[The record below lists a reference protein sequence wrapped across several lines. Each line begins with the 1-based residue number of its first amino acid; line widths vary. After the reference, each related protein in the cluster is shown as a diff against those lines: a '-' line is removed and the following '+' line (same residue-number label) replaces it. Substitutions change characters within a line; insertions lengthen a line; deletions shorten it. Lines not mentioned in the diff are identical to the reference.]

1 MGRSANITR
10 AENSLIM
17 SVRLIIRDEVNIK
30 FENLPLDARKKLTNT
45 FKYENPTAR
54 YQPAYKLG
62 RWDGMV
68 SMFGLGGNG
77 YLSQLE
83 KCLEILSNMGIGIEE
98 VDDLRINGRIE
109 FQEIPNS
116 YWADQGKVWPEGHR
130 FAGEPIMLRDDQVE
144 VVNRFF
150 TNTQALQEV
159 ATGAGKTIMTAT
171 LSHCAEKYGRT
182 IVIVPNKD
190 LVTQT
195 EEDYVNVGLDVGVY
209 FGDRKDLG
217 KTHTICTWQSLNVL
231 DKKSKN
237 WDENLALTLA
247 EFLDG
252 VKTVIVDEV
261 HMAKADVLRNL
272 LTQNLCNAP
281 IRWGLTGTVPKD
293 AFEAEPI
300 FASIGPVVGGIKAHQ
315 LQEMGVL
322 SNLHVNVVQMMDL
335 PEFRSYAEELKYLVT
350 NPDRLAYIA
359 QLVKGLAETGN
370 TLVLVNRIDSGK
382 QLIELI
388 EGAVFISG
396 EVKGTKRTEEYKE
409 HATNDNKVTVAT
421 FGVAAVGINIP
432 RIFNLVLL
440 EPGKSFVRVIQSIGR
455 GIRKADDKDFVQI
468 WDLTSTCKYAKRHL
482 TARKKYYKDAQY
494 PFTITKTDWQK

>member
-1 MGRSANITR
+1 
-10 AENSLIM
+10 M
-17 SVRLIIRDEVNIK
+17 SCKLIIRDEVNIK
-30 FENLPLDARKKLTNT
+30 LEGLSVETRRKLSNN
-45 FKYENPTAR
+45 FKYEAPYAK
-54 YQPAYKLG
+54 YHPAYKLG
-62 RWDGMV
+62 RWDGTTTL
-68 SMFGLGGNG
+68 FGLGGNG
-77 YLSQLE
+77 YLSQLP
-83 KCLEILSNMGIGIEE
+83 KILEILINEGIE
-98 VDDLRINGRIE
+98 VDDLEDCRTTSKIGFE
-109 FQEIPNS
+109 QVTTH

-130 FAGEPIMLRDDQVE
+130 FAGQPIVLRDDQVE

-190 LVTQT
+190 LVVQT
-195 EEDYVNVGLDVGVY
+195 EEDYINVGLDVGVY

-237 WDENLALTLA
+237 HEQEILSLA

-252 VKTVIVDEV
+252 VKCVIVDEV
-261 HMAKADVLRNL
+261 HMAKAEVLKNL

-281 IRWGLTGTVPKD
+281 IRWGLTGTIPKD
-293 AFEAEPI
+293 PFEAEPI
-300 FASIGPVVGGIKAHQ
+300 FASIGPVVGGIKAHE

-322 SNLHVNVVQMMDL
+322 SNLHVNVLQLIDL
-335 PEFRSYAEELKYLVT
+335 PEFRSYADELKYLVT
-350 NPDRLAYIA
+350 NKDRMTYIST
-359 QLVKGLAETGN
+359 LVRSLSDAGN
-370 TLVLVNRIDSGK
+370 TLVLVNRIDTGK
-382 QLIELI
+382 LLTEMIDD
-388 EGAVFISG
+388 AVFISG
-396 EVKGTKRTEEYKE
+396 EVKGSKRKEEYKE

-421 FGVAAVGINIP
+421 YGVAAVGINIP

-455 GIRKADDKDFVQI
+455 GIRKAEDKDFVQI
-468 WDLTSTCKYAKRHL
+468 WDVTSTCKYAKRHL
-482 TARKKYYKDAQY
+482 TQRKKFYKEAKY
-494 PFTITKTDWQK
+494 PFTLDKIDWQK

>member
-1 MGRSANITR
+1 
-10 AENSLIM
+10 M
-17 SVRLIIRDEVNIK
+17 SVRLVIRDEVNIK

-83 KCLEILSNMGIGIEE
+83 KCLEVLDNMGIGIEE
-98 VDDLRINGRIE
+98 VDDLRTTAKIE
-109 FQEIPNS
+109 FPEITNS
-116 YWADQGKVWPEGHR
+116 YWADQGKVWPNGHR
-130 FAGEPIMLRDDQVE
+130 FAGQPIMLRDDQVE

-171 LSHCAEKYGRT
+171 LSHSAEKYGRT

-195 EEDYVNVGLDVGVY
+195 EEDYINVGLDVGVY

-237 WDENLALTLA
+237 WSDEIALTLA

-261 HMAKADVLRNL
+261 HMAKADVLKNL

-322 SNLHVNVVQMMDL
+322 SNLHVNVVQMIDL
-335 PEFRSYAEELKYLVT
+335 PEFKSYAEELKYLVT
-350 NPDRLAYIA
+350 SPDRLAYIA
-359 QLVKGLAETGN
+359 KLVKGLAETGN

-382 QLIELI
+382 QLIDLI
-388 EGAVFISG
+388 EGSVFISG

-455 GIRKADDKDFVQI
+455 GIRKAEDKDFVQI

-482 TARKKYYKDAQY
+482 TTRKKYYKDAQY